1 MKKETPE
8 GPNVEVLKNKLD
20 QSIKRE
26 EIMHC
31 EVEELRREL
40 LQVENSYEHREQ
52 TYILESKNYM
62 DQIQKYQKMIT
73 NNKIKAIQKLDS
85 EHFDMSKRLKK
96 EIEGLRK
103 QIQVKDGV
111 ITKLKDIENSDKR
124 KDRKDIRKI
133 LNRFKEVIEAWETHI
148 RNYAK
153 DQPEVNQ
160 MILDLNTKHNKA
172 EEEIMGQLAST
183 NQELF
188 NAKEQLRQ
196 LSEQD
201 YEERIT
207 EYEQK
212 LTVSNNEL
220 DHAKRSLI
228 EYINSLN
235 SLEDMIKQ
243 SQSMS
248 ISENEEV
255 ERLRLEN
262 HRLNEENSSLISSKK
277 QMDSYYIEQLNRVKR
292 ENQDQKSEI
301 IMMSRDYDKLSLTI
315 NTVYKNLEIWRER
328 EQTIRENY
336 DKMELKLATATQLRK
351 KARDLAK
358 SQAVVAS
365 EENTSLKEEHKKMEK
380 LWQLANQKWDEE
392 KATLNQEV
400 YSLRERL
407 DKSEGYFNEVSDKMD
422 SEIDTFIGKHR
433 TYSNWQFI

>member
-1 MKKETPE
+1 
-8 GPNVEVLKNKLD
+8 
-20 QSIKRE
+20 
-26 EIMHC
+26 
-31 EVEELRREL
+31 
-40 LQVENSYEHREQ
+40 
-52 TYILESKNYM
+52 
-62 DQIQKYQKMIT
+62 
-73 NNKIKAIQKLDS
+73 
-85 EHFDMSKRLKK
+85 
-96 EIEGLRK
+96 
-103 QIQVKDGV
+103 
-111 ITKLKDIENSDKR
+111 
-124 KDRKDIRKI
+124 
-133 LNRFKEVIEAWETHI
+133 
-148 RNYAK
+148 
-153 DQPEVNQ
+153 

-380 LWQLANQKWDEE
+380 L
-392 KATLNQEV
+392 
-400 YSLRERL
+400 
-407 DKSEGYFNEVSDKMD
+407 
-422 SEIDTFIGKHR
+422 
-433 TYSNWQFI
+433 